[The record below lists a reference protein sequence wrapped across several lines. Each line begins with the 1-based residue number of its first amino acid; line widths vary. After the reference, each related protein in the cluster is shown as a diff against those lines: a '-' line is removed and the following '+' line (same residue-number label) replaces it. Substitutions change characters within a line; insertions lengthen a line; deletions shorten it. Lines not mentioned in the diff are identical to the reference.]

1 MRNIGLTVAGIA
13 GGVSL
18 LMLAGCSDMNTAGP
32 LAGPTPAP
40 VTTTSKADQPRRTAM
55 MGVGIAPVET
65 AGATGYMEQEAGDL
79 RHQLSAQGVGVT
91 RHGTTVVVSLPADAA
106 FTKAG
111 SDVDAHFFPAFDAFA
126 GVLNQYPAT
135 YIDIVGFTDTS
146 GTKALNQSLSEKR
159 ANATAGYLVDHHV
172 KSERV
177 YVAGRGD
184 SDPIAPNDTAEGRAK
199 NRRVEV
205 TLRPMIDH

>member
-1 MRNIGLTVAGIA
+1 MRKMGLAFAGIM
-13 GGVSL
+13 GGASL
-18 LMLAGCSDMNTAGP
+18 LVLAGCSDIETAGP
-32 LAGPTPAP
+32 GGRVPP
-40 VTTTSKADQPRRTAM
+40 VTTTSKADQPRRAAM
-55 MGVGIAPVET
+55 MNVGISPVET
-65 AGATGYMEQEAGDL
+65 AGATSYMEQEAQDL

-91 RHGTTVVVSLPADAA
+91 RRGTTVVISLPSDLV

-111 SDVDAHFFPAFDAFA
+111 ADVEQRFFPAFDAFA

-146 GTKALNQSLSEKR
+146 GSKALNQGLSEKR
-159 ANATAGYLVDHHV
+159 ANATAGYLVDHRV
-172 KSERV
+172 KSERI
-177 YVAGRGD
+177 YVAGRGE
-184 SDPIAPNDTAEGRAK
+184 SDPIASNDTPEGRAR